1 MANTREAC
9 EMHEGQNSLAC
20 QPQLCGNEPGEPCA
34 GKLAST
40 VCAVR
45 RVVVSL
51 LEAGGMRED
60 IPGLSVYLDA
70 KAEGDKSRLR
80 KRGMLESVVEQGHR
94 MTRSPWVK
102 LDCLN
107 SNPDGVNVRAHRKN
121 A

>member
-1 MANTREAC
+1 MDAHTETRY
-9 EMHEGQNSLAC
+9 HVHGQT
-20 QPQLCGNEPGEPCA
+20 QPDDT
-34 GKLAST
+34 GKRSAVKAARY

-51 LEAGGMRED
+51 LQAGGMRED
-60 IPGLSVYLDA
+60 IPGLSVYLEA

-107 SNPDGVNVRAHRKN
+107 SNPDGVNVRTHRKN

>member
-1 MANTREAC
+1 M
-9 EMHEGQNSLAC
+9 
-20 QPQLCGNEPGEPCA
+20 
-34 GKLAST
+34 GKLIRA

-45 RVVVSL
+45 RVVISL
-51 LEAGGMRED
+51 LQAGGIEEIFLGYQSTWMR
-60 IPGLSVYLDA
+60 

-107 SNPDGVNVRAHRKN
+107 SNPDGVKVRTHRKN
-121 A
+121 ACNRCHVLSRHKRWAGAIL